1 MRQLFLSCSGFVSF
15 FNLRLIVSISP
26 SQQDGGGYGGGSA
39 VTADFSYLDHTV
51 NNSFVLVVTQYR
63 IGAFGFA
70 SSTEIS
76 EHGVINAGLQDIYFA
91 LKWVKQHISKFGG
104 DPDRITVGGDSAGGG
119 AVMLLAMANGG
130 EEGTKLFQQA
140 LTDSTYLPTM
150 P

>member
-1 MRQLFLSCSGFVSF
+1 M
-15 FNLRLIVSISP
+15 
-26 SQQDGGGYGGGSA
+26 
-39 VTADFSYLDHTV
+39 
-51 NNSFVLVVTQYR
+51 TQYR

-140 LTDSTYLPTM
+140 LADSTYLPTM